1 MARLTMAV
9 GVLLV
14 LLGVGVYV
22 GMAHAPT
29 ALIPAYF
36 GVALLVCGA
45 LANTEDAKRRMLW
58 MHIAVTLGLVGF
70 LLPFVRSIGGA
81 VKLLTGH
88 ADQVLRPLAVEESM
102 AMALI
107 CLVFTALCVRSFIRA
122 RITRTAA

>member
-1 MARLTMAV
+1 MARLTMMV
-9 GVLLV
+9 GVLLI
-14 LLGVGVYV
+14 LLGAGVYV
-22 GMAHAPT
+22 GVSHAPT

-36 GVALLVCGA
+36 GVALLLCGA

-70 LLPFVRSIGGA
+70 LFPFVRSIGGA
-81 VKLLTGH
+81 VKMLTGH

-122 RITRTAA
+122 RITRTA

>member
-1 MARLTMAV
+1 MAKLTMVA

-14 LLGVGVYV
+14 LLGAGVYLGV
-22 GMAHAPT
+22 AHAPT

-36 GVALLVCGA
+36 GLALLLCGV
-45 LANTEDAKRRMLW
+45 LANTEDAKRRALW

-70 LLPFVRSIGGA
+70 ILPLARSAGGA
-81 VKLLTGH
+81 VKMLTGH

-107 CLVFTALCVRSFIRA
+107 CLVFTALCVRSFVRA
-122 RITRTAA
+122 RVLKTA

>member
-1 MARLTMAV
+1 MAKIAMVT
-9 GVLLV
+9 GVLLI
-14 LLGVGVYV
+14 LLGAGVYLGV
-22 GMAHAPT
+22 AHAPT

-36 GVALLVCGA
+36 GLVLVICGL

-58 MHIAVTLGLVGF
+58 MHIAVTVGLVGF
-70 LLPFVRSIGGA
+70 LLPFVRSVGGA

-107 CLVFTALCVRSFIRA
+107 CLVFTALCVRSFIKA
-122 RITRTAA
+122 RITRTA